1 MDFSDEMTGEI
12 LKIFQVE
19 SEEIITKINNN
30 LMDLEKNPKN
40 KDTILLLF
48 RDAHSLKGASR
59 MVGFNNVQTIA
70 HKMEDIL
77 GLAKDDKL
85 LITSK
90 NIGILYKAVDFLA
103 QLINKALTKGQE
115 TYTDEIA
122 KHLEL
127 LETLE
132 NTDENIPP
140 QANEQMDFNLE
151 VFSKSLE
158 NMNELFAQT
167 LCTLMQLESSSD
179 ENSIM
184 EMFTNVS
191 NLYDIFKL
199 TGPYDIKK
207 ELEDMKIKLEFI
219 TRASNCLS
227 SEEIAQ
233 LHLTFENII
242 DRLLAIFEIHN
253 LKYVDYY
260 DLAFEKL
267 YQTQG
272 KPQPQPK
279 VEFFESEA
287 LQAETKAKIETVSPV
302 SSEPKVKNEPAMP
315 EIPEI
320 INQIETLAELNK
332 EEFSIE
338 DFELAQNQNAT
349 NEFAKEEFSQSK
361 IPLDTNEIS
370 GIKNDYID
378 KSTYCSNNITEIQEK
393 ITGLAHNTSSFA
405 EIIKFLNDFE
415 NTCAKDELKGIFQTL
430 TKILDYAQ
438 TKDIQIDEE
447 TASVLSESV
456 EYCNNVMKHIG
467 GLPDKEFIMQR
478 LEIILQVLELKSQ
491 SQDDSALVSTKP
503 KKSADFTE
511 IFDSGEIKTLRVDAE
526 KLDALVSQIN
536 ELTVTKIK
544 TRKHLY
550 ELNEIN
556 NELQECQKNAAKALN
571 HLKHFDKK
579 FFQTETIDNSHALF
593 LKQFLTT
600 FNEASQQVQDV
611 VLNIAS
617 LQRIFQED
625 DTKMNVAID
634 NLETMVKNIRVLPL
648 AMVFHLFGRMV
659 RDIAEEKNKKID
671 IEILGSETTTDKK
684 IIEEIKTP
692 LIHIIRNAI
701 DHGIE
706 SPEERIAAGK
716 NPTGKII
723 LSAKQVNNKVII
735 EIKDDGRGINTKKIR
750 EKALQKGFL
759 TPEELDA
766 MSDEQVTNL
775 IFAPGFST
783 GDEITNLSGRGIGL
797 DVVQT
802 KIEQLNGRV
811 RVLSE
816 TNHGSCVQIEL
827 PTAMFLVKSFL
838 VKSSGQLFAV
848 PMEVIKTVIRK
859 KEEEVIFTNTGKSII
874 FNDEKIPLYKLANIL
889 NLPDLNFGK
898 DPNATLTILIIES
911 NYEVIALAVDK
922 LVGDQEVLH
931 KKLAAPF
938 YKLKNISG
946 ITTLD
951 TGEICFILNIADIF
965 NNTNFTK
972 TAIISTKSAPK
983 QNNSDYKI
991 LLVDDSI
998 TTITLEKNILARSG
1012 YTLETAENPIAAFE
1026 KIKTTRFDLIISD
1039 VEMPEMDG
1047 FTFLEKLK
1055 TDEMYADIP
1064 VIMMSSLSYDENY
1077 AKAVKMGAKTF
1088 LNKNNFQQEEFLD
1101 TVKSALLSSGY

>member
-1 MDFSDEMTGEI
+1 MDFSDEMAGEI

-90 NIGILYKAVDFLA
+90 NIGTLYKTVDFLA

-122 KHLEL
+122 KQLEL

-140 QANEQMDFNLE
+140 QANEQTDFDLDAFSKNLE
-151 VFSKSLE
+151 Q
-158 NMNELFAQT
+158 MNGLFAQT
-167 LCTLMQLESSSD
+167 LCVLMQLESSSD
-179 ENSIM
+179 ENSIKNM
-184 EMFTNVS
+184 LTSVS

-207 ELEDMKIKLEFI
+207 ELEDMKVKLEFI

-233 LHLTFENII
+233 FHLTFENII

-260 DLAFEKL
+260 DLAFQKL
-267 YQTQG
+267 YQAEQG
-272 KPQPQPK
+272 KPLAQPQ
-279 VEFFESEA
+279 VELVNTEEPEEEFETE
-287 LQAETKAKIETVSPV
+287 LQIQ
-302 SSEPKVKNEPAMP
+302 P
-315 EIPEI
+315 EIKTQSELEQSTPEI
-320 INQIETLAELNK
+320 IDLEALEELNQQ
-332 EEFSIE
+332 EFSIE
-338 DFELAQNQNAT
+338 DFELNA
-349 NEFAKEEFSQSK
+349 NDFKETENLSQPK
-361 IPLDTNEIS
+361 TFNADDIS
-370 GIKNDYID
+370 SFKNDYID
-378 KSTYCSNNITEIQEK
+378 EPTSCNSNIAEIQEK
-393 ITGLAHNTSSFA
+393 IAGLAHNTSSLA
-405 EIIKFLNDFE
+405 EIINFLNDFE
-415 NTCAKDELKGIFQTL
+415 KTCAQNELKGIFQTL
-430 TKILDYAQ
+430 TKILNFAQ

-447 TASVLSESV
+447 TASVLSESI
-456 EYCNNVMKHIG
+456 EYCNNAMKHVG

-478 LEIILQVLELKSQ
+478 LEIILQVLEFKTKSQ
-491 SQDDSALVSTKP
+491 EDSALVMTKP

-511 IFDSGEIKTLRVDAE
+511 IFDSGEIKTLRVDSE
-526 KLDALVSQIN
+526 KLDALVNQVN

-556 NELQECQKNAAKALN
+556 NELQDCQKNAAKALTY
-571 HLKHFDKK
+571 LKHFDKK
-579 FFQTETIDNSHALF
+579 VFHTETLDNSHASF

-600 FNEASQQVQDV
+600 FSDASQKVQDI
-611 VLNIAS
+611 VLNIAN
-617 LQRIFQED
+617 LQRVFQED
-625 DTKMNVAID
+625 DTKLNVAVD

-659 RDIAEEKNKKID
+659 RDIAQEKNKKID

-706 SPEERIAAGK
+706 SPEERAAAGK

-723 LSAKQVNNKVII
+723 LSAKQANNKVII
-735 EIKDDGRGINTKKIR
+735 EIKDDGRGINTAKVR

-759 TPEELDA
+759 TQEELA
-766 MSDEQVTNL
+766 SMSDEQVMNL

-816 TNHGSCVQIEL
+816 TNRGCCVQIEL
-827 PTAMFLVKSFL
+827 PTALSLVKSFL
-838 VKSSGQLFAV
+838 VKSSGQLFAI

-859 KEEEVIFTNTGKSII
+859 KEEEVIYTNTGKSII
-874 FNDEKIPLYKLANIL
+874 INDEKIPLYNLASLL
-889 NLPDLNFGK
+889 NLPDLNMGK
-898 DPNATLTILIIES
+898 DQNSTLTILIIES
-911 NYEVIALAVDK
+911 NEEVIALAVDK
-922 LVGDQEVLH
+922 LIGDQEVLL

-972 TAIISTKSAPK
+972 TSLISTKSPPK

-1026 KIKTTRFDLIISD
+1026 KIKATRFDLIISD

-1088 LNKNNFQQEEFLD
+1088 LNKNSFQQEEFLD
-1101 TVKSALLSSGY
+1101 TVKSALLSS